1 MAHKTLA
8 ERKADKL
15 AELERIKAEL
25 AAIDTQ
31 AATRIGKMAL
41 ACGLA
46 DLELDDSTLRQ
57 EFEAIATRFRQGHGQ
72 PEASAAAGPGAH

>member
-25 AAIDTQ
+25 AAIDIQ
-31 AATRIGKMAL
+31 AAARIGKVAL

-46 DLELDDSTLRQ
+46 DLELDDAVLRQ
-57 EFEAIATRFRQGHGQ
+57 EFEAIAARFRKGQAQ
-72 PEASAAAGPGAH
+72 PEASAAAGPGAR